1 MKWSEGSFFLPG
13 DHEWRE
19 GGGGGGGGDFPA
31 MGQSRKRYANILPI
45 SSREVYTAQL
55 LVALS
60 RQNLV
65 TA

>member
-19 GGGGGGGGDFPA
+19 GGGGDFPA

>member
-19 GGGGGGGGDFPA
+19 GGGGIF
-31 MGQSRKRYANILPI
+31 QSRKRYANILPI